1 MVSSITFR
9 PVMTYHWNVN
19 KTTQWAPQV
28 EQELPTLT
36 EYLIPCPEFSWS
48 SLNL

>member
-9 PVMTYHWNVN
+9 PFMTYHWNVN

-28 EQELPTLT
+28 EQELPTPT
-36 EYLIPCPEFSWS
+36 EYLIPCPDFSWS